1 MTGASDSRWIRIK
14 GIVAEAI
21 ELPPESRAAWVE
33 QACGGDPVLRG
44 EVEALLRAH
53 DQAGAFLEAPAL
65 ASPGAARRVVET
77 TDSSAG
83 DRPLPDRF
91 GAYRVLRELGR
102 GGMGVV
108 YLGARDDDRFDKQVA
123 IKVVSGDVVHPAAL
137 RRFEDERRILA
148 TLDHPN
154 IARLLDAG
162 TTEGGLPYVVMEHV
176 EGESIDSYCSTRR
189 LAVRERLGLFMQ
201 VCGAV
206 QYSHQHLVVHR
217 DIKARNILVTPDGVP
232 KLLDFGI
239 AKLLEPGGIDG
250 SRTRT
255 GFRVLTPESAS
266 PEQVRGDPVT
276 VATDVY
282 SLGVLLYRLLTDR
295 SPYRGGMTTDAE
307 IVRAICE
314 EEPLRPS
321 GAAQRRDLRGD
332 LDLITMK
339 ALRKDPARRYT
350 SVEQLAQDV
359 QRHVDRLPVLA
370 APDAWT
376 YRARKF
382 VARHWIGLGA
392 AAAVTSALLLGGA
405 ATWWQAQR
413 AERRFNDVR
422 KLANTFMFDVHD
434 AIEKLPGSTAARK
447 LLVTEALQYLDS
459 LASEAGGDA
468 SLQRE
473 LATAYEKMADV
484 LGRPNTPNLGDLHG
498 ALATYR
504 KAQAARERLLA
515 ADPISAEMRRD
526 LSTTSLKLADVLLYT
541 GDPRAGVEEA
551 RKSSVIE
558 EALAATDKTPE
569 QSFRL
574 GTSYTTHGYLL
585 CANSRT
591 VESLDRLRKAIA
603 LLEPLEA
610 SGWNR
615 GQVRLQLALAY
626 GYLAEVLGSCAP
638 VAGLVPDLQ
647 ASLEHYRKAVA
658 LEESLARADVS
669 NTALQRRVF
678 VGFIRLGDVSSQLG
692 DRHVAVENYR
702 RGLEG
707 AEKLAR
713 ADPANLQ
720 AQSDFALAST
730 RLGTSLAQGGEP
742 EEAFRLLN
750 RAAKLL
756 EAVVARDAANVS
768 TRSRVADYNIGLG
781 YAHAALGSN
790 AAIAR
795 EARLRHWREAKA
807 RFQAGLAFWAEMRD
821 RGATTGEEAAKPE
834 LLTRE
839 IATCD
844 AALAAAP
851 GPRRNRRR
859 ATSSGSGSAARW
871 W

>member
-1 MTGASDSRWIRIK
+1 MTDASDSRWIRIK
-14 GIVAEAI
+14 AIVADAI
-21 ELPPESRAAWVE
+21 DLAPGSRPAWVE
-33 QACGGDPVLRG
+33 QACGGDSVLRG
-44 EVEALLRAH
+44 EVEALLQAH
-53 DQAGAFLEAPAL
+53 NRAGAFLEAPAL

-83 DRPLPDRF
+83 DRSLPDRF

-123 IKVVSGDVVHPAAL
+123 IKVVSGDVVHPAVFQ
-137 RRFEDERRILA
+137 RFEDERRILA
-148 TLDHPN
+148 SLDHPN

-176 EGESIDSYCSTRR
+176 EGEPIDSYCQARR
-189 LAVRERLGLFMQ
+189 LAVHERLGLFLR

-255 GFRVLTPESAS
+255 GLRVLTPESAS
-266 PEQVRGDPVT
+266 PEQVRGEPVT

-282 SLGVLLYRLLTDR
+282 SLGVLLYRLLTGK
-295 SPYRGGMTTDAE
+295 SPYRGGMTTDPE
-307 IVRAICE
+307 IVRAICD
-314 EEPLRPS
+314 EEPVRPS
-321 GAAQRRDLRGD
+321 DAAEQPRDLRGD
-332 LDLITMK
+332 LDLIILK
-339 ALRKDPARRYT
+339 ALRKDPARRYG
-350 SVEQLAQDV
+350 SVEQLAQDI
-359 QRHVDRLPVLA
+359 QRHLDRLPVLA

-382 VARHWIGLGA
+382 IARHWVGLGA
-392 AAAVTSALLLGGA
+392 TAAVTLALLLGGA

-422 KLANTFMFDVHD
+422 KLANTLMFDVHD

-447 LLVTEALQYLDS
+447 LLVTEALEYLDS
-459 LASEAGGDA
+459 LALEAGRDA

-484 LGRPNTPNLGDLHG
+484 LGRPNTPNLGDLKG

-504 KAQAARERLLA
+504 KAQATRERLLA
-515 ADPISAEMRRD
+515 ADPTNHELQRD
-526 LSTTSLKLADVLLYT
+526 LSTTSLKLAYVLFYT
-541 GDPRAGVEEA
+541 GDPRAAVEEA

-558 EALAATDKTPE
+558 EMLAATDKTSA

-585 CANSRT
+585 GANGRT
-591 VESLDRLRKAIA
+591 VDSLDRLRKAIA

-610 SGWNR
+610 SGWKR
-615 GQVRLQLALAY
+615 EEVQVQLALAY
-626 GYLAEVLGSCAP
+626 GYLAEVLGSGAP

-647 ASLEHYRKAVA
+647 ASLEHHRKALA
-658 LEESLARADVS
+658 LDESRARADGL
-669 NTALQRRVF
+669 NTALQRRVLA
-678 VGFIRLGDVSSQLG
+678 GFIRIGEVSSRLG
-692 DRHVAVENYR
+692 DRRMAIEHYR
-702 RGLEG
+702 RALDE

-720 AQSDFALAST
+720 AQSDLALACT
-730 RLGTSLAQGGEP
+730 KLGTSVAQEGDT

-756 EAVVARDAANVS
+756 EPVVARDSANLN
-768 TRSRVADYNIGLG
+768 TRSHVADYNIGLG
-781 YAHAALGSN
+781 YVHAALGSN
-790 AAIAR
+790 PAVAR
-795 EARLRHWREAKA
+795 DARLGHWREAKA
-807 RFQAGLAFWAEMRD
+807 RFQAGHAFWAEMRD
-821 RGATTGEEAAKPE
+821 SGATTGEEAAKPDA
-834 LLTRE
+834 LARE
-839 IATCD
+839 IAKCE
-844 AALAAAP
+844 AALGG
-851 GPRRNRRR
+851 GP
-859 ATSSGSGSAARW
+859 TSHGHP
-871 W
+871 

>member
-1 MTGASDSRWIRIK
+1 MTVAAGESYRVQQMTDASDSRWIRIK
-14 GIVAEAI
+14 AIVADAI
-21 ELPPESRAAWVE
+21 DLAPESRPAWVE
-33 QACGGDPVLRG
+33 RACDGDSALRA
-44 EVEALLRAH
+44 EVQALLQAH
-53 DQAGAFLEAPAL
+53 EQAGAFLQEPAL
-65 ASPGAARRVVET
+65 ALPGAARRVVEK

-83 DRPLPDRF
+83 DRSLPDRF

-123 IKVVSGDVVHPAAL
+123 IKVVSGDVVHPAVF

-148 TLDHPN
+148 SLDHPN
-154 IARLLDAG
+154 IARMLDAG

-176 EGESIDSYCSTRR
+176 EGESIDGYCSARR
-189 LAVRERLGLFMQ
+189 LAVHERLGLFLR

-217 DIKARNILVTPDGVP
+217 DIKARNILVTPEGVP

-250 SRTRT
+250 SRTHT
-255 GFRVLTPESAS
+255 AFRVLTPESAS
-266 PEQVRGDPVT
+266 PEQVRGEPVT

-282 SLGVLLYRLLTDR
+282 SLGVLLYRLLTGR
-295 SPYRGGMTTDAE
+295 SPYRGGMATDPE
-307 IVRAICE
+307 IVRAICD

-321 GAAQRRDLRGD
+321 DAVVGQRRDLRGD
-332 LDLITMK
+332 LDLITLK

-350 SVEQLAQDV
+350 SVEQLGQDI
-359 QRHVDRLPVLA
+359 QRHLDRLPVLA

-382 VARHWIGLGA
+382 VARHWVGLGA
-392 AAAVTSALLLGGA
+392 AAAVTLALLLGGG

-447 LLVTEALQYLDS
+447 LLVTEALEYLDS
-459 LASEAGGDA
+459 LALEAGGDA

-473 LATAYEKMADV
+473 LATGYEKMADV
-484 LGRPNTPNLGDLHG
+484 LGRPGYPNLGDIKG

-504 KAQAARERLLA
+504 KAQAAREGLRA
-515 ADPISAEMRRD
+515 ADPTNREIQRD
-526 LSTTSLKLADVLLYT
+526 LSTTSLKLAHVLLYT
-541 GDPRAGVEEA
+541 GAPGAGVEEA

-558 EALAATDKTPE
+558 EMLAATEKTPP

-574 GTSYTTHGYLL
+574 GTSYTMHGYLL
-585 CANSRT
+585 GAGGRT

-603 LLEPLEA
+603 LLELLEA
-610 SGWNR
+610 SGWKR
-615 GQVRLQLALAY
+615 EQVQLQLALAY
-626 GYLAEVLGSCAP
+626 SYLAEILDQGAP
-638 VAGLVPDLQ
+638 VPGLVPDLH
-647 ASLEHYRKAVA
+647 ASLEGFRKALA
-658 LEESLARADVS
+658 LDESLARADLS
-669 NTALQRRVF
+669 NTVLRRRVCGGL
-678 VGFIRLGDVSSQLG
+678 VLLGDVSNRLG
-692 DRHVAVENYR
+692 DHAAAAGYYR
-702 RGLEG
+702 RALDE
-707 AEKLAR
+707 AEKLAQ

-720 AQSDFALAST
+720 AQSDFAIACE
-730 RLGTSLAQGGEP
+730 RLGTSLAQKDET

-756 EAVVARDAANVS
+756 EPVVARDSANLN
-768 TRSRVADYNIGLG
+768 TRAHVADYNIGLG

-790 AAIAR
+790 PALAS
-795 EARLRHWREAKA
+795 EARLGHWREAKG
-807 RFQAGLAFWAEMRD
+807 RFQAGHAFWAELRD
-821 RGATTGEEAAKPE
+821 RGATMGEDVAKPDA
-834 LLTRE
+834 LARE
-839 IATCD
+839 IAKCD
-844 AALAAAP
+844 AAL
-851 GPRRNRRR
+851 G
-859 ATSSGSGSAARW
+859 GAR
-871 W
+871 